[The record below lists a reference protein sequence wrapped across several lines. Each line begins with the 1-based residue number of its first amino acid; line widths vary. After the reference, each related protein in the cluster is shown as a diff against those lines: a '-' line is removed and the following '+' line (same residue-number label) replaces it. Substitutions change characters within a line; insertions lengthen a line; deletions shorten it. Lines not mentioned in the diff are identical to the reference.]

1 MRQTIRWVVLAVV
14 VGALAFAVAHRSSET
29 PPPPPPSPASPY
41 AVALDM
47 TSTVKDL
54 SSDDDG
60 VADAA
65 VDTLV
70 AQGPAALAV
79 LTAVLEHEPPEA
91 REKAIEALRQLKLPE
106 SVPILMKALAHD
118 DDADVRYDS
127 ALLLAELGDPRA
139 REPVEAALRDPTWDV
154 RLGAARACAKL
165 CTSPEAVD
173 RLVWMAIYDEPVQ
186 SGIWARSSLVK
197 MMQTPAG
204 DSGAAELAAR
214 VRAAIDKSA
223 RPVLAGG
230 GDLEPRVRAAL
241 LVSDLG
247 DRSVSGALR
256 EAAATDLNPILMPY
270 PLYTLGEIGDAES
283 VPALTHALGSDRME
297 VRLFSYDALRKLDE
311 RNVSG
316 AAAAM
321 ASFTGQKPNGN
332 LPSPLP

>member
-1 MRQTIRWVVLAVV
+1 MRQTIRWVLLAVV
-14 VGALAFAVAHRSSET
+14 VGAVAFALVRKTDEPPAKPET
-29 PPPPPPSPASPY
+29 SANPY

-47 TSTVKDL
+47 SSTVKDL
-54 SSDDDG
+54 GSDDDG

-70 AQGPAALAV
+70 AQGSAALPV
-79 LTAVLEHEPPEA
+79 LGAVLEHERPEA

-106 SVPILMKALAHD
+106 SVPILVKALAHD
-118 DDADVRYDS
+118 DDTDVRYDS

-139 REPVEAALRDPTWDV
+139 REPIEAALRDPTWDV

-165 CTSPEAVD
+165 CTSPEAID

-197 MMQTPAG
+197 MM
-204 DSGAAELAAR
+204 AADALAAR
-214 VRAAIDKSA
+214 VRAAIDEGA
-223 RPVLAGG
+223 RPVLAGD

-247 DRSVSGALR
+247 DRSGVGALH
-256 EAAATDLNPILMPY
+256 EAAVHDLDPILMPY
-270 PLYTLGEIGDAES
+270 PLYALGEIGDAAS
-283 VPALTHALGSDRME
+283 VPSLTHALGSDRAE
-297 VRLFSYDALRKLDE
+297 VRLFAYDALRKLDE
-311 RNVSG
+311 RKQPG

-321 ASFTGQKPNGN
+321 AGFTGQKPNGT